1 MILDKIVTSK
11 RTEIAAL
18 KAPSSPPARR
28 SLDVAALLKRAP
40 GEPLRILTEFKRKSP
55 SAGELSRTL
64 SLAERVGAYAKAGA
78 SLVSVLCDGPF
89 FGGSYDDVA
98 EARAVLDQAG
108 RPVPILAK
116 EFILD
121 PVQLQI
127 ARAKGADASLLIVRI
142 LQPSEVVSLAKASR
156 EYGLE
161 PLVEVATE
169 EELAIALRTEARLI
183 GVNARD
189 LDTLRMDPVR
199 AAKIVAAIPDDRVA
213 VHLSGL
219 KTEDDVRALAK
230 GRAEAAL
237 VGEIMMR
244 QDDPTDLLTRFVA
257 AARTARE

>member
-11 RTEIAAL
+11 RAEIATL
-18 KAPSSPPARR
+18 KAPPPTTAGPRI
-28 SLDVAALLKRAP
+28 DVAALLKRGP
-40 GEPLRILTEFKRKSP
+40 KEPLRILTEFKRKSP

-64 SLAERVGAYAKAGA
+64 SLAERVGAYAKAGS

-89 FGGSYDDVA
+89 FGGSYDDVV
-98 EARAVLDQAG
+98 EARAVLDRAG

-127 ARAKGADASLLIVRI
+127 ARAKGADAALLIVRI
-142 LQPSEVVSLAKASR
+142 LQPDEVTRLVKASR
-156 EYGLE
+156 ECGLE

-169 EELAIALRTEARLI
+169 EELAIALNSGARLI

-199 AAKIVAAIPDDRVA
+199 ASKIVAAIPADRVA

-219 KTEDDVRALAK
+219 KTEDDVRALSK

-237 VGEIMMR
+237 VGEILMR

-257 AARTARE
+257 AARE

>member
-1 MILDKIVTSK
+1 MILDKIVSSK
-11 RTEIAAL
+11 RAEIAAL
-18 KAPSSPPARR
+18 KAPSATASGRHI
-28 SLDVAALLKRAP
+28 DVAGLLKRRS

-64 SLAERVGAYAKAGA
+64 SLAERVTAYAKAGA

-98 EARAVLDQAG
+98 EARAVLDRAG

-121 PVQLQI
+121 EVQLQI
-127 ARAKGADASLLIVRI
+127 ARSKGADAALLIVRI
-142 LQPSEVVSLAKASR
+142 LQPGEVVSLAKAAR

-161 PLVEVATE
+161 PLVEVANE
-169 EELAIALRTEARLI
+169 EELAIALRTDARLI

-189 LDTLRMDPVR
+189 LDTLRMDPER
-199 AAKIVAAIPDDRVA
+199 AAKIVASIPDDRVA

-219 KTEDDVRALAK
+219 KTEDDVRALSK

-237 VGEIMMR
+237 VGEILMR

-257 AARTARE
+257 AARE